1 MRAIRICLPSNY
13 NPFSLSTTKSL
24 QLSSSF
30 RARSCSTSHPHRIP
44 VPISDLYARKDQ
56 KTLSHALTL
65 SWRTNSS
72 ILGSQIHAQVI
83 KSGFSP
89 DTYSQNNLLT
99 MYCKCKALDR
109 ASNLFDEMTDK
120 NLVSW
125 TSMISGSV
133 NNNEHEMGLGL
144 YMEMMRSGF
153 IPNEFA
159 LASVLSACAIIDQ
172 IKFGF
177 SLHCVALKIGLDTN
191 QFVGSALL
199 WMHAKCRNIED
210 AELVFQSI
218 DEPDLA
224 CWNAIIEG
232 YALNGYSH
240 NVIQCLVFVIRKGL
254 IPDQVTYI
262 SALKGCIVTG
272 DLNYGQQVHCL
283 IVRNEFESNTI
294 VMNSLI
300 DMYFR
305 TGRKNSA
312 LNVFYHVLDKD
323 NSSWN
328 TVISGLAKEE
338 DVSEV
343 VNLFSSMLL
352 AGFRPEH
359 VTFSI
364 IIRLCGATDGHL
376 LGLQFCCF
384 AYHLGYFHY
393 DLVVNSL
400 INMFSRCSLM
410 DSADLLFVSHPS
422 RNIILCNEMIAGYNL
437 NGYGIKALQL
447 FCSLIESD
455 IEADEFTYSNV
466 LGACQGIQHQDTG
479 KQIHARIIKLGFDL
493 CCSVCS
499 SMINA
504 YASFGSVTSCFKIFQ
519 DIRTLDL
526 VSWGAMISAFLKLG
540 FSSEALSFL
549 NCLRDSGEKPDDVIL
564 SCALNACANIALL
577 DQSTCIHAHI
587 IKRGFGKHL
596 CVASAIIDAYAK
608 CGDIASSK
616 KVFENISRGCIDAI
630 LFNTMIAAFAH
641 HGLII
646 EAIEIFEQMKYANLY
661 PTQATFVAVIA
672 ACSHLGLVDQG
683 RFVFESISNV
693 YGMSPSKDNFAC
705 LVDLFARNGLLE
717 KAKDVIESMPF
728 EPWPSIWISLLS
740 GCRSYG
746 NKEMAELAAER
757 ILKLVPDNDSAYAL
771 MANVYAGDEKWKDA
785 ERMRIK
791 MEMNRIQKACG
802 YSIIST

>member
-13 NPFSLSTTKSL
+13 SPFSLSTTKSL

-30 RARSCSTSHPHRIP
+30 RARPCSTSHPHRIP

-89 DTYSQNNLLT
+89 DTYSHNNLLT

-144 YMEMMRSGF
+144 YIKMMRSGF

-172 IKFGF
+172 IEFGF
-177 SLHCVALKIGLDTN
+177 SLHCVALKIGLDAN

-199 WMHAKCRNIED
+199 WMHAKCGNIED
-210 AELVFQSI
+210 AELVFESI

-232 YALNGYSH
+232 YALNGYSD
-240 NVIQCLVFVIRKGL
+240 NKGL

-338 DVSEV
+338 DILKQMNSHTQMSWV
-343 VNLFSSMLL
+343 
-352 AGFRPEH
+352 
-359 VTFSI
+359 
-364 IIRLCGATDGHL
+364 
-376 LGLQFCCF
+376 
-384 AYHLGYFHY
+384 
-393 DLVVNSL
+393 LVRGS
-400 INMFSRCSLM
+400 
-410 DSADLLFVSHPS
+410 
-422 RNIILCNEMIAGYNL
+422 NI
-437 NGYGIKALQL
+437 KTQ
-447 FCSLIESD
+447 
-455 IEADEFTYSNV
+455 
-466 LGACQGIQHQDTG
+466 
-479 KQIHARIIKLGFDL
+479 
-493 CCSVCS
+493 
-499 SMINA
+499 
-504 YASFGSVTSCFKIFQ
+504 
-519 DIRTLDL
+519 
-526 VSWGAMISAFLKLG
+526 
-540 FSSEALSFL
+540 
-549 NCLRDSGEKPDDVIL
+549 
-564 SCALNACANIALL
+564 
-577 DQSTCIHAHI
+577 
-587 IKRGFGKHL
+587 RGFGKHL

-616 KVFENISRGCIDAI
+616 KVFENISRDCIDAI
-630 LFNTMIAAFAH
+630 LFNTMITAFAH

-646 EAIEIFEQMKYANLY
+646 EAIEIFEQMKYANSY

-746 NKEMAELAAER
+746 NKEMGELTAER

-771 MANVYAGDEKWKDA
+771 MANVYAADEKWKDA

-791 MEMNRIQKACG
+791 MEMNRIQKTCG
-802 YSIIST
+802 YNVSAVLSISPLQVLGFLWPLMSYIWTCQERSFFGLHSLLQLAKRKIEEKQSKGGTSLSIHHNWESLQACSELSQQLWCSSFSKEDLKLSVNTTKQSLTVAAGVLRVKTGPDATN

>member
-1 MRAIRICLPSNY
+1 MRLPSTCSCNEGE
-13 NPFSLSTTKSL
+13 
-24 QLSSSF
+24 QV
-30 RARSCSTSHPHRIP
+30 RARPCSTSHPHGIP

-99 MYCKCKALDR
+99 MCCKCKALDR
-109 ASNLFDEMTDK
+109 ASNLFDEMTDE

-144 YMEMMRSGF
+144 YTEMMTLGF

-159 LASVLSACAIIDQ
+159 LVSVLSACAIIDQ
-172 IKFGF
+172 IKLGF
-177 SLHCVALKIGLDTN
+177 SLHCVAFKIGLDTN

-199 WMHAKCRNIED
+199 WMHAKCGNIED
-210 AELVFQSI
+210 AELVFESI

-232 YALNGYSH
+232 
-240 NVIQCLVFVIRKGL
+240 
-254 IPDQVTYI
+254 
-262 SALKGCIVTG
+262 
-272 DLNYGQQVHCL
+272 
-283 IVRNEFESNTI
+283 
-294 VMNSLI
+294 
-300 DMYFR
+300 

-312 LNVFYHVLDKD
+312 LNVFYQVLDKD

-352 AGFRPEH
+352 AGFRPDH

-364 IIRLCGATDGHL
+364 IIRLCGATDGLL

-384 AYHLGYFHY
+384 TYHLGYFHY

-479 KQIHARIIKLGFDL
+479 KQIHARVIKLGFDS

-577 DQSTCIHAHI
+577 DQSTCIHAHT
-587 IKRGFGKHL
+587 IKRGFGTHL

-616 KVFENISRGCIDAI
+616 KVFENISRDCIDAI
-630 LFNTMIAAFAH
+630 LFNTMITAFAH

-740 GCRSYG
+740 GCRSYA
-746 NKEMAELAAER
+746 NKELGELAAER

-802 YSIIST
+802 YNVSAVLSISPLQVPGFLWPVMRIEVKQSKGGTSLSIYHNWESLQACSELSQQCQMPYPL

>member
-1 MRAIRICLPSNY
+1 MC
-13 NPFSLSTTKSL
+13 
-24 QLSSSF
+24 
-30 RARSCSTSHPHRIP
+30 
-44 VPISDLYARKDQ
+44 
-56 KTLSHALTL
+56 
-65 SWRTNSS
+65 
-72 ILGSQIHAQVI
+72 
-83 KSGFSP
+83 
-89 DTYSQNNLLT
+89 
-99 MYCKCKALDR
+99 CKCKALDR
-109 ASNLFDEMTDK
+109 ASNLFDEMTDE

-144 YMEMMRSGF
+144 YTEMMTLGF

-159 LASVLSACAIIDQ
+159 LVSVLSACAIIDQ
-172 IKFGF
+172 IKLGF
-177 SLHCVALKIGLDTN
+177 SLHCVAFKIGLDTN

-199 WMHAKCRNIED
+199 WMHAKCGNIED
-210 AELVFQSI
+210 AELVFESI

-232 YALNGYSH
+232 
-240 NVIQCLVFVIRKGL
+240 
-254 IPDQVTYI
+254 
-262 SALKGCIVTG
+262 
-272 DLNYGQQVHCL
+272 
-283 IVRNEFESNTI
+283 
-294 VMNSLI
+294 
-300 DMYFR
+300 

-312 LNVFYHVLDKD
+312 LNVFYQVLDKD

-352 AGFRPEH
+352 AGFRPDH

-364 IIRLCGATDGHL
+364 IIRLCGATDGLL

-384 AYHLGYFHY
+384 TYHLGYFHY

-479 KQIHARIIKLGFDL
+479 
-493 CCSVCS
+493 
-499 SMINA
+499 
-504 YASFGSVTSCFKIFQ
+504 
-519 DIRTLDL
+519 
-526 VSWGAMISAFLKLG
+526 
-540 FSSEALSFL
+540 
-549 NCLRDSGEKPDDVIL
+549 EKPDDVIL

-577 DQSTCIHAHI
+577 DQSTCIHAHT
-587 IKRGFGKHL
+587 IKRGFGTHL

-616 KVFENISRGCIDAI
+616 KVFENISRDCIDAI
-630 LFNTMIAAFAH
+630 LFNTMITAFAH

-740 GCRSYG
+740 GCRSYA
-746 NKEMAELAAER
+746 NKELGELAAER

-802 YSIIST
+802 YNLRCFCCPIHIPTSSAGISLACNVIFGHAKRDHSLGCTLSCNWLKEVKQSKGGTSLSIYHNWESLQACSELSQQ

>member
-1 MRAIRICLPSNY
+1 
-13 NPFSLSTTKSL
+13 
-24 QLSSSF
+24 
-30 RARSCSTSHPHRIP
+30 
-44 VPISDLYARKDQ
+44 
-56 KTLSHALTL
+56 
-65 SWRTNSS
+65 
-72 ILGSQIHAQVI
+72 
-83 KSGFSP
+83 
-89 DTYSQNNLLT
+89 
-99 MYCKCKALDR
+99 
-109 ASNLFDEMTDK
+109 MTDE

-144 YMEMMRSGF
+144 YTEMMTLGF

-159 LASVLSACAIIDQ
+159 L
-172 IKFGF
+172 
-177 SLHCVALKIGLDTN
+177 IGLDTN

-199 WMHAKCRNIED
+199 WMHAKCGNIED
-210 AELVFQSI
+210 AELVFESI

-232 YALNGYSH
+232 
-240 NVIQCLVFVIRKGL
+240 
-254 IPDQVTYI
+254 
-262 SALKGCIVTG
+262 
-272 DLNYGQQVHCL
+272 
-283 IVRNEFESNTI
+283 
-294 VMNSLI
+294 
-300 DMYFR
+300 

-312 LNVFYHVLDKD
+312 LNVFYQVLDKD

-352 AGFRPEH
+352 AGFRPDH

-364 IIRLCGATDGHL
+364 IIRLCGATDGLL

-384 AYHLGYFHY
+384 TYHLGYFHY

-479 KQIHARIIKLGFDL
+479 
-493 CCSVCS
+493 
-499 SMINA
+499 
-504 YASFGSVTSCFKIFQ
+504 
-519 DIRTLDL
+519 
-526 VSWGAMISAFLKLG
+526 
-540 FSSEALSFL
+540 
-549 NCLRDSGEKPDDVIL
+549 EKPDDVIL

-577 DQSTCIHAHI
+577 DQSTCIHAHT
-587 IKRGFGKHL
+587 IKRGFGTHL

-616 KVFENISRGCIDAI
+616 KVFENISRDCIDAI
-630 LFNTMIAAFAH
+630 LFNTMITAFAH

-740 GCRSYG
+740 GCRSYA
-746 NKEMAELAAER
+746 NKELGELAAER

-802 YSIIST
+802 YNLRCFCCPIHIPTSSAGISLACNVIFGHAKRDHSLGCTLSCNWLKEVKQSKGGTSLSIYHNWESLQACSELSQQ

>member
-1 MRAIRICLPSNY
+1 MC
-13 NPFSLSTTKSL
+13 
-24 QLSSSF
+24 
-30 RARSCSTSHPHRIP
+30 
-44 VPISDLYARKDQ
+44 
-56 KTLSHALTL
+56 
-65 SWRTNSS
+65 
-72 ILGSQIHAQVI
+72 
-83 KSGFSP
+83 
-89 DTYSQNNLLT
+89 
-99 MYCKCKALDR
+99 CKCKALDR
-109 ASNLFDEMTDK
+109 ASNLFDEMTDE

-144 YMEMMRSGF
+144 YTEMMTLGF

-159 LASVLSACAIIDQ
+159 LVSVLSACAIIDQ
-172 IKFGF
+172 IKLGF
-177 SLHCVALKIGLDTN
+177 SLHCVAFKIGLDTN

-199 WMHAKCRNIED
+199 WMHAKCGNIED
-210 AELVFQSI
+210 AELVFESI

-232 YALNGYSH
+232 
-240 NVIQCLVFVIRKGL
+240 
-254 IPDQVTYI
+254 
-262 SALKGCIVTG
+262 
-272 DLNYGQQVHCL
+272 
-283 IVRNEFESNTI
+283 
-294 VMNSLI
+294 
-300 DMYFR
+300 

-312 LNVFYHVLDKD
+312 LNVFYQVLDKD

-338 DVSEV
+338 D
-343 VNLFSSMLL
+343 
-352 AGFRPEH
+352 
-359 VTFSI
+359 
-364 IIRLCGATDGHL
+364 
-376 LGLQFCCF
+376 FCCF
-384 AYHLGYFHY
+384 TYHLGYFHY

-479 KQIHARIIKLGFDL
+479 
-493 CCSVCS
+493 
-499 SMINA
+499 
-504 YASFGSVTSCFKIFQ
+504 
-519 DIRTLDL
+519 
-526 VSWGAMISAFLKLG
+526 
-540 FSSEALSFL
+540 
-549 NCLRDSGEKPDDVIL
+549 EKPDDVIL

-577 DQSTCIHAHI
+577 DQSTCIHAHT
-587 IKRGFGKHL
+587 IKRGFGTHL

-616 KVFENISRGCIDAI
+616 KVFENISRDCIDAI
-630 LFNTMIAAFAH
+630 LFNTMITAFAH

-740 GCRSYG
+740 GCRSYA
-746 NKEMAELAAER
+746 NKELGELAAER

-802 YSIIST
+802 YNLRCFCCPIHIPTSSAGISLACNVIFGHAKRDHSLGCTLSCNWLKEVKQSKGGTSLSIYHNWESLQACSELSQQ